1 MWKRKDYNDA
11 QEGKITRRHDD
22 KDIAYKVN
30 QTRGIGT
37 STCFFSKQWRYSEEM
52 NNGISED
59 QLCPNVFFPKIMMNL
74 SEESLTNRYEKP
86 GVVW

>member
-1 MWKRKDYNDA
+1 MKQGLTKMWKRKDYNDA

-37 STCFFSKQWRYSEEM
+37 STCFFSKQ
-52 NNGISED
+52 
-59 QLCPNVFFPKIMMNL
+59 
-74 SEESLTNRYEKP
+74 
-86 GVVW
+86 